1 MAWPSPSDL
10 DSLVNRFHAH
20 TLPKSE
26 WTHHAHLA
34 VGAWQVHTEGPE
46 RALPTLRTAIR
57 RLNDTHGTAN
67 TDSSG
72 YHETITRAYVV
83 LIAEFLRR
91 LPTTDADLSGRVREL
106 LASPLVARDALLAC
120 YSKGRLFSVEARRE
134 WVEPDLSPLGLERLF
149 GAIAGAAHE

>member
-1 MAWPSPSDL
+1 MSC
-10 DSLVNRFHAH
+10 
-20 TLPKSE
+20 
-26 WTHHAHLA
+26 
-34 VGAWQVHTEGPE
+34 
-46 RALPTLRTAIR
+46 
-57 RLNDTHGTAN
+57 
-67 TDSSG
+67 
-72 YHETITRAYVV
+72 
-83 LIAEFLRR
+83 LIAEFLQR